1 MLYSTVYGLV
11 FQPAKGDSMILNLTQ
26 HPATDVQRV
35 LGVVDM
41 DGDDLIALRRALT
54 FESCPSRENI
64 IARATRI
71 VYLACANRMV
81 MERGEQP
88 RAAMIG
94 GAGYLM
100 SALEA
105 RLSAR
110 GIEPLHAFTLRDVVE
125 TTGPDGAVTKTAIF
139 RHAGWVR
146 TGK

>member
-1 MLYSTVYGLV
+1 MGLR
-11 FQPAKGDSMILNLTQ
+11 GMIMNLTQ

-54 FESCPSRENI
+54 FESIPTRDNI
-64 IARATRI
+64 VARATRI
-71 VYLACANRMV
+71 VYLACANRLV
-81 MERGEQP
+81 LERGDQP

-110 GIEPLHAFTLRDVVE
+110 GIEPLHAFTLREVIE
-125 TTGPDGAVTKTAIF
+125 TTGADGAVTKTAVF
-139 RHAGWVR
+139 RHAGWIR
-146 TGK
+146 TGAP